1 MTPKFEVWLSQEK
14 IVKIEAEDLEHAYE
28 VAESK
33 FSQDKWNVDKV
44 QTLE

>member
-1 MTPKFEVWLSQEK
+1 MTPKFEVWLSKEK
-14 IVKIEAEDLEHAYE
+14 TVTINAEDLEHAYE

-33 FSQDKWNVDKV
+33 FAQDKWNIDKV